1 VQNININ
8 AYYDFFYKDFFRKD
22 MDMGRLILVTGGARS
37 GKSTFAEET
46 VAKFGENIL
55 YIATSIP
62 FDDEMKLRIKL
73 HREQRPASWET
84 IEAYRDIDTKISQK
98 VRGKSGVMLDC
109 ITIMV
114 SNLMLEK
121 AMDWE
126 GITVNEIALIEV
138 EIKAE
143 INKLIAFIEACE
155 IPFVIVTNELGMGVV
170 PPTVLGRV
178 VRDVAGRANQA
189 LAKAADEVHLCV
201 SGIPVKIK

>member
-1 VQNININ
+1 
-8 AYYDFFYKDFFRKD
+8 
-22 MDMGRLILVTGGARS
+22 
-37 GKSTFAEET
+37 
-46 VAKFGENIL
+46 
-55 YIATSIP
+55 
-62 FDDEMKLRIKL
+62 
-73 HREQRPASWET
+73 
-84 IEAYRDIDTKISQK
+84 
-98 VRGKSGVMLDC
+98 
-109 ITIMV
+109 MV